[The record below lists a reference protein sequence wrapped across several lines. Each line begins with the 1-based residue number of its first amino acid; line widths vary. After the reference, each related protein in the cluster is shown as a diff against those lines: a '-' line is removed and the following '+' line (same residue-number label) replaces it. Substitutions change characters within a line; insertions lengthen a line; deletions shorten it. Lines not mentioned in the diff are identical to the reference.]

1 MHRKCRLPRRRRSA
15 SHRSGRTNRRRY
27 FYLSFTDRES
37 RGHSQNTIEEQ
48 LHRGNVYAVDIPYE
62 QKDEQTY
69 ELLRQKLLAIDRGA
83 GVLAVYDQKVL
94 QQMLYTISCET
105 GTQLRAVALPVT
117 RFGMEWS
124 KGAAIADG
132 VDRVYRMAAE
142 SLGALWH
149 SPKKVIVTLCT
160 TSEGV
165 ALQMKQ
171 YLIQHKACTDAEVI
185 ALSLSDRNLLRE
197 KLLELMQGAVIAV
210 YYRNV

>member
-1 MHRKCRLPRRRRSA
+1 MTVLAPEMPPAEETQVSEPQI
-15 SHRSGRTNRRRY
+15 RTDEPSPVLLFV
-27 FYLSFTDRES
+27 FYGQGVARALSD
-37 RGHSQNTIEEQ
+37 TIEEQ

-132 VDRVYRMAAE
+132 WTGFTGWRQSR
-142 SLGALWH
+142 SGRCGI
-149 SPKKVIVTLCT
+149 PQKK
-160 TSEGV
+160 
-165 ALQMKQ
+165 
-171 YLIQHKACTDAEVI
+171 
-185 ALSLSDRNLLRE
+185 
-197 KLLELMQGAVIAV
+197 
-210 YYRNV
+210 

>member
-1 MHRKCRLPRRRRSA
+1 MDALVKPQMRYSYQEG
-15 SHRSGRTNRRRY
+15 GRDGTCTGNAAAEETQVSEPQIRTDEPSPVLLFV
-27 FYLSFTDRES
+27 FYGQGVARALSD
-37 RGHSQNTIEEQ
+37 TIEEQ

-124 KGAAIADG
+124 KGGGNRRWGGPGLPDG
-132 VDRVYRMAAE
+132 GRVAR
-142 SLGALWH
+142 
-149 SPKKVIVTLCT
+149 
-160 TSEGV
+160 
-165 ALQMKQ
+165 
-171 YLIQHKACTDAEVI
+171 
-185 ALSLSDRNLLRE
+185 
-197 KLLELMQGAVIAV
+197 GAVAFSQKSNRYIMYHKRGRCAADEAV
-210 YYRNV
+210 SHPA

>member
-1 MHRKCRLPRRRRSA
+1 MNAYLRDYMDHGGELHLYISDFDPSVRKGFLNYRADKEAVDALVKPQMRYSYQEEGVTVLA
-15 SHRSGRTNRRRY
+15 PEMPPAEETQVSEPQIRTDEPSPVLLFV
-27 FYLSFTDRES
+27 FYGQGVARALSD
-37 RGHSQNTIEEQ
+37 TIEEQ

-132 VDRVYRMAAE
+132 WTGFTGWRQSR
-142 SLGALWH
+142 SGRCGI
-149 SPKKVIVTLCT
+149 PQKK
-160 TSEGV
+160 
-165 ALQMKQ
+165 
-171 YLIQHKACTDAEVI
+171 
-185 ALSLSDRNLLRE
+185 
-197 KLLELMQGAVIAV
+197 
-210 YYRNV
+210 